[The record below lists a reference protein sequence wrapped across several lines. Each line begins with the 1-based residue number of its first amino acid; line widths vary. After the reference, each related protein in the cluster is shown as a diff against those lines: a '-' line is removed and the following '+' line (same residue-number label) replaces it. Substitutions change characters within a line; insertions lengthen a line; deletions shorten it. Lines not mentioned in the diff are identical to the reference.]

1 MRRATCPRARA
12 AGATRAAW
20 CSCAELHPVDPTGNR
35 QQLPRRSP
43 FGSLMVELAD
53 GGNWADGT
61 PPWWMRKTG
70 IPIRRLSLMNWSLQV
85 DRMTLLSKLDL
96 SISPKSVSY
105 GCNPCSCVCNSVS
118 QCRVFFSSSISYVQ
132 LEIAVSKR
140 YLQYW

>member
-20 CSCAELHPVDPTGNR
+20 CSCAGLHPVDPTGNR
-35 QQLPRRSP
+35 QQLPLRSL

-96 SISPKSVSY
+96 SISPRSATSRLERHAPTTTTLLRQLHL
-105 GCNPCSCVCNSVS
+105 C
-118 QCRVFFSSSISYVQ
+118 FSLLFEFVN
-132 LEIAVSKR
+132 
-140 YLQYW
+140 